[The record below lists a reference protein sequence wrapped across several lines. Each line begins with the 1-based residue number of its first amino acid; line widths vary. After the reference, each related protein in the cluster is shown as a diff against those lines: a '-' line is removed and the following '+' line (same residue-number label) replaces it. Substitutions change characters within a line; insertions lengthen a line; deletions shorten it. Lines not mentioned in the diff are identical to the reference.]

1 MKIQGYRIDSYN
13 QKIVPIDVNPDN
25 GYQYLTDIAA
35 HFSGIFCIGGKY
47 IKNSIENILY
57 VDDEG
62 LLFANNDINHG
73 FSFKSSDNRDSSVLI
88 GNGFIEAINNEGQSI
103 SSNLTLEE
111 VQGLIEFKTFS
122 KEFIENRLNNSFK
135 VYSL

>member
-1 MKIQGYRIDSYN
+1 MKIQGYKIDVLN
-13 QKIVPIDVNPDN
+13 KKIIPMDVNPDN
-25 GYQYLTDIAA
+25 NYQYLTDMAGQ
-35 HFSGIFCIGGKY
+35 FSGIFCIGGKY
-47 IKNSIENILY
+47 IKNNIENILY

-62 LLFANNDINHG
+62 LLNCENEENLG

-88 GNGFIEAINNEGQSI
+88 GNGFIEAVNNEGESI

-111 VQGLIEFKTFS
+111 VNELVEFKTFS